1 MELLQSERAYCEN
14 LEFVIRGVMKP
25 SKTFVCDKEMHRE
38 LFSNIEEIHAIHKHF
53 LGFFEQAMKEYN
65 PHSTRLSQV
74 LLTNLF
80 NRDEFKKAYTDYC
93 FHYKTTDH
101 AIKTLTCLSSAFSEH
116 LKTIGLSSINQT
128 L

>member
-1 MELLQSERAYCEN
+1 MQMKKGDRETLSAIIIQKHWRGYRARRKFARILKRQKKKVFTVMELLHSERAYCEN
-14 LEFVIRGVMKP
+14 LEFVIREVMKP
-25 SKTFVCDKEMHRE
+25 SKTFVCDVEMHRE

-80 NRDEFKKAYTDYC
+80 NRD
-93 FHYKTTDH
+93 
-101 AIKTLTCLSSAFSEH
+101 
-116 LKTIGLSSINQT
+116 
-128 L
+128 